1 MGNSQIVASKHY
13 LQLRDEHFDRASSEV
28 VDIPE
33 GDQSSHVGTK
43 TGLVAIQVAS
53 KTRETAKTGK
63 PSKAKNPAKTN
74 VLRGSADSFGSLR
87 EQLMGAEGLEPPTPS
102 V

>member
-1 MGNSQIVASKHY
+1 MA
-13 LQLRDEHFDRASSEV
+13 L
-28 VDIPE
+28 PE
-33 GDQSSHVGTK
+33 GDQSSHVGLK

-53 KTRETAKTGK
+53 EAREMVKTGK
-63 PSKAKNPAKTN
+63 PTNKTN
-74 VLRGSADSFGSLR
+74 PVKTNFLRGSAASFGSLR

>member
-13 LQLRDEHFDRASSEV
+13 LQLRDAHFDRASSEV
-28 VDIPE
+28 VVFPA

-53 KTRETAKTGK
+53 ETREMEKTDK
-63 PSKAKNPAKTN
+63 PSKTKNPVKAN
-74 VLRGSADSFGSLR
+74 VLRGSADCFGSLR

>member
-1 MGNSQIVASKHY
+1 MVTLNMW
-13 LQLRDEHFDRASSEV
+13 
-28 VDIPE
+28 VDP
-33 GDQSSHVGTK
+33 
-43 TGLVAIQVAS
+43 TGGPADFERL
-53 KTRETAKTGK
+53 AKCK
-63 PSKAKNPAKTN
+63 PAKAKNPEKLK